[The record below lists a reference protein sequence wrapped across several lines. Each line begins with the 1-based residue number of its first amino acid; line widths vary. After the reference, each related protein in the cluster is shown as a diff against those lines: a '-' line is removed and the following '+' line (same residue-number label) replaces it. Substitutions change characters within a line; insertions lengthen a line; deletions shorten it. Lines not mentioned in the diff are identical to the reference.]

1 MDLRESMWDSTKVF
15 REDLRVKLAAKLF
28 YLETFMAYGINNY
41 QEDDL
46 YGSLQSTMATLQL
59 HYYILTCND
68 WR

>member
-15 REDLRVKLAAKLF
+15 REDLRVQLAAKLF
-28 YLETFMAYGINNY
+28 YLETFMAYGINSY
-41 QEDDL
+41 QEDL
-46 YGSLQSTMATLQL
+46 YDSLQSTMATLQL